1 MIYAG
6 CRVDTSSELEDIDAL
21 VATYWP
27 RVLRYVSFSI
37 NDDDL
42 AQTITQDCFLKA
54 YNGRASF
61 RGDCAVSTW
70 LIAIANNLVQD
81 QVRLKKFQFWR
92 KAHRTSVDVQEMASF
107 LPSAERSAET
117 KLLAT
122 EQVEGVKAAL
132 EELSVNQRRVVL
144 LRFFEGM
151 NIEEIAEATG
161 MPANTVKTHMHRGIT
176 AIRAK
181 LGAKA
186 LGGKETKASTAGKQ
200 GAKR

>member
-1 MIYAG
+1 MIYSG

-27 RVLRYVSFSI
+27 RVFRYVSFSI

-42 AQTITQDCFLKA
+42 AQSITQDCFLKA

-61 RGDCAVSTW
+61 RGGCAVSTW

-92 KAHRTSVDVQEMASF
+92 KAHRSSVDVHEMASF
-107 LPSAERSAET
+107 LPSAERSAES
-117 KLLAT
+117 KLLAK
-122 EQVEGVKAAL
+122 EQIEDVKASL

-181 LGAKA
+181 LGTKVM
-186 LGGKETKASTAGKQ
+186 GGKETE
-200 GAKR
+200 